1 MKENRLKCSDTQT
14 LHRCGDGCS
23 DEHKMQGRTDIK
35 QMCGDKSSDDRQS
48 TTGVHGDECM

>member
-48 TTGVHGDECM
+48 ITGVHGDECM